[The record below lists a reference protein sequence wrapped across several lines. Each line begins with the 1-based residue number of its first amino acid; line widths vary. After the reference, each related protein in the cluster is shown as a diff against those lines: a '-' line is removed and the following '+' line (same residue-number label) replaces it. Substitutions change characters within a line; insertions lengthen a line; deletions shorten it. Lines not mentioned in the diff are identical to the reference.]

1 MRLRPTLWT
10 LAVGM
15 AAVLQAGP
23 PSLYAIL
30 TLQGEAPG
38 VRHLIGEG
46 LDGFGAPVRVEVE
59 GVEVPFRVV
68 NAFHIICLG
77 PEAFAPE
84 GDLTVAAGGK
94 VCAYPMDLPAL
105 RARDPLAVQVPV
117 RLHPLAA
124 RFNHCVRMAFAAVEP
139 PAPRPKATRQ
149 AHTSAK
155 MFGRHVQFWDLN
167 ARLFQVLRSKAGQ
180 PVAFQELLEAGWDR
194 LPPEPE
200 ERRLLLAQ
208 GMDRLR
214 NLLHGPDH
222 PDCLHE
228 VPGFGF
234 RLDADSLRGG
244 RVGVGTGM
252 QVLSFGQP
260 VYLNPSEAR
269 LFKALSAGPGHGL
282 TRVELSA
289 ANWPGE
295 VATAERERR
304 LRDRIARLRIVLRP
318 PAGVNPIP
326 YDTRTGT
333 YRLDPACLQVPA
345 PLERLAD
352 AAVEVVPPPL
362 LVLDPD
368 HRRAIVLGVPTKP
381 LGNMEWR
388 LVAWLA
394 NQGERCVPAQE
405 LDEAVW
411 GPGLR
416 PDRDRLSR
424 LVARVRRKLEPLPA
438 RPRYLVWEAGK
449 GYRLLLGGV
458 AEP

>member
-1 MRLRPTLWT
+1 
-10 LAVGM
+10 
-15 AAVLQAGP
+15 
-23 PSLYAIL
+23 
-30 TLQGEAPG
+30 
-38 VRHLIGEG
+38 
-46 LDGFGAPVRVEVE
+46 
-59 GVEVPFRVV
+59 
-68 NAFHIICLG
+68 
-77 PEAFAPE
+77 
-84 GDLTVAAGGK
+84 
-94 VCAYPMDLPAL
+94 
-105 RARDPLAVQVPV
+105 
-117 RLHPLAA
+117 
-124 RFNHCVRMAFAAVEP
+124 
-139 PAPRPKATRQ
+139 
-149 AHTSAK
+149 
-155 MFGRHVQFWDLN
+155 
-167 ARLFQVLRSKAGQ
+167 
-180 PVAFQELLEAGWDR
+180 
-194 LPPEPE
+194 
-200 ERRLLLAQ
+200 
-208 GMDRLR
+208 
-214 NLLHGPDH
+214 
-222 PDCLHE
+222 
-228 VPGFGF
+228 
-234 RLDADSLRGG
+234 
-244 RVGVGTGM
+244 M